1 VAAPRRLAR
10 PFLVLLPFLGLA
22 AFSGCDDTYDE
33 FLLYP
38 LRRDWIV
45 VAESLEG
52 TPPQI
57 DPPGFLPIQILDG
70 RTELRGIS
78 DDLIK
83 AKDAKKIVD
92 PREVLQ
98 DRTTAEDL
106 MLALRDLGGRPRYP
120 KIDTADDTL
129 NTRLEVELKLDRKT
143 MQNGAALYRRN
154 CLHCH
159 GLAGDGR
166 GPTGFWVNP
175 HPRDFR
181 SGAFKYTSSGQP
193 EGERK
198 PRRDDLRRILT
209 QGIEGSAM
217 PSFALMKPEDQD
229 AVISYVIHLS
239 IRGEAET
246 ETLKELI
253 LERSQPQDE
262 GSKPEPIYERI
273 RGKAKTAAERWL
285 AAQTA
290 EIKPQKVPEYKNE
303 AERLEAAARGFQ
315 FFTRP
320 DQCVKCHTNFGRDA
334 DYRFDS
340 WGTIVKPRNF
350 FTNQFGGG
358 RRPLDLYWRIHSGI
372 RGSGMPAMVANPGEL
387 AEKEGTIWDLISFI
401 QMLPYPEERAKLR
414 KTHGIFLD

>member
-1 VAAPRRLAR
+1 VPAPRRLAR
-10 PFLVLLPFLGLA
+10 VFLVLLPFLGLA
-22 AFSGCDDTYDE
+22 LVSGCDDTYDE

-57 DPPGFLPIQILDG
+57 DPPGFLPLQILDG
-70 RTELRGIS
+70 RRELNGIA
-78 DDLIK
+78 DDLVK
-83 AKDAKKIVD
+83 ARDAKKIVS
-92 PREVLQ
+92 PRDVQ
-98 DRTTAEDL
+98 DRQTEEDL
-106 MLALRDLGGRPRYP
+106 MLALRDLAGRPRYP
-120 KIDTADDTL
+120 KIDTGDDAL
-129 NTRLEVELKLDRKT
+129 NGRLATELKLDAKT
-143 MQNGAALYRRN
+143 LQAGSVLYRRN

-166 GPTGFWVNP
+166 GPTGLWINP

-209 QGIEGSAM
+209 NGIEGSAM

-229 AVISYVIHLS
+229 AVVSYVMHLS
-239 IRGEAET
+239 IRGEAEV

-253 LERSQPQDE
+253 LERSQPSDE
-262 GSKPEPIYERI
+262 ASKEQMIDRI
-273 RGKAKTAAERWL
+273 RSKAKTAAERWL
-285 AAQTA
+285 AAQAA
-290 EIKPQKVPEYKNE
+290 EIKPQKVPDYKSDR
-303 AERLEAAARGFQ
+303 ERLDAAARGFQ

-320 DQCVKCHTNFGRDA
+320 DQCVKCHTNFGRDS
-334 DYRFDS
+334 DLRYDS
-340 WGTIVKPRNF
+340 WGTIVRPRNF
-350 FTNQFGGG
+350 LNNQFGGG
-358 RRPLDLYWRIHSGI
+358 RRPLDFYWRIHSGI

-387 AEKEGTIWDLISFI
+387 AEKEGTLWDLVAFI
-401 QMLPYPEERAKLR
+401 QLLPYPDKRAELR